1 MRKCISK
8 LRGEKKAKEKGKVW
22 KESGYRRKE
31 KEEV

>member
-1 MRKCISK
+1 
-8 LRGEKKAKEKGKVW
+8 LRREKKAKEKGKVW